1 MQQPRRRHAVRGCCI
16 ASCAY
21 GRSGVSPRLC
31 HRGPRICGR
40 SWCCFSFLNKARWGR
55 DGGLGGKGKNSRASS
70 DRRRP
75 QAVPVA
81 TREATG
87 IDSRDEGVPF
97 PPRQLSTSCTGR
109 AGPRRLPRRDAR
121 IPRRSC
127 LRGHFREAAARV
139 CWQVQAG
146 AARRR
151 MPGRCC

>member
-97 PPRQLSTSCTGR
+97 PPTTFYFLHRPSWATTAS
-109 AGPRRLPRRDAR
+109 APRRAYSSTFLPSRAF
-121 IPRRSC
+121 SGSSSTG
-127 LRGHFREAAARV
+127 LLASSSRG
-139 CWQVQAG
+139 CT
-146 AARRR
+146 
-151 MPGRCC
+151 P